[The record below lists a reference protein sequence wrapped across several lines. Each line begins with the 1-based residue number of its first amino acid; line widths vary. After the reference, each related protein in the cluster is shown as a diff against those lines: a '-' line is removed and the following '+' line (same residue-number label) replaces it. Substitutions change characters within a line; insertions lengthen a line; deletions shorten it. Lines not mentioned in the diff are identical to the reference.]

1 MIYKH
6 KAADGEC
13 AGEARQSG
21 TVREAMSRCSLRAR
35 LAPCLSG
42 QVRAAHTGQVPAVR
56 KDTSAVRPFDE
67 IPGQWRNSVANLYT
81 LWRMNGLK
89 KIHRIMLH
97 NFNVYGPIYR

>member
-1 MIYKH
+1 M
-6 KAADGEC
+6 
-13 AGEARQSG
+13 
-21 TVREAMSRCSLRAR
+21 AR

-81 LWRMNGLK
+81 LWRMDGLK

-97 NFNVYGPIYR
+97 NFNVYGLEVCYPTRTRGSRNTVGFRVNV